1 MHNYSHG
8 HGRHGHKVGQDGV
21 NIAGCQS
28 QRRPRDSGGAQ
39 SSHRRYR
46 TVVWVP
52 RGYCSASNAPH
63 TPQPTPRPATRPTSL
78 AAKPTRQVERVDGDA
93 AAGGGDHLKEHTER
107 DHCSGPHLSLE
118 LRRAAGDRLLRRL
131 SWLPSAAA
139 QQRLVSAAR
148 NEDTH
153 RWWWHRAASRAAR
166 STLRRPHSAPIRGDA
181 SFGHRALPHC
191 APRS

>member
-8 HGRHGHKVGQDGV
+8 NGRHGHKVGQDGLNV
-21 NIAGCQS
+21 ARRQS
-28 QRRPRDSGGAQ
+28 QRCPRDSGGAQ

-46 TVVWVP
+46 AVVWVS
-52 RGYCSASNAPH
+52 RGYCTASNSAH
-63 TPQPTPRPATRPTSL
+63 TPQFTPRPATRPTSL
-78 AAKPTRQVERVDGDA
+78 AAKPTRQVEQVDGDD
-93 AAGGGDHLKEHTER
+93 AAGGGDHLKDYVER
-107 DHCSGPHLSLE
+107 DHCSGPLLSLE
-118 LRRAAGDRLLRRL
+118 LRRAAGDRLLLRL

-148 NEDTH
+148 NKVTD
-153 RWWWHRAASRAAR
+153 RRWWHRAASRAAR

-191 APRS
+191 VPRS